1 MSAPKTISLGLLSIA
16 LSFFLFPPPLSALER
31 VRIGLSAFS
40 PTNGA
45 VWVAED
51 RAIFKKH
58 GIEAEVIFIGGGAA
72 RGVNALIAGDIQ
84 FATAGGGAAISASL
98 RGADVVMVASVNNK
112 GVQRLMV
119 RPEIKTPEA
128 LKGKKIG
135 ITVFGS
141 SSHAVLTMILK
152 DWGIRQ
158 DELQVLQIGPSPTM
172 LISLEKGVIDG
183 AVLTDPSF
191 FMAADKGY
199 RTLADLANMDIYYL
213 QSMLVTTRSYLRANR
228 DQASRVLK
236 AYVEGIAYFKKNKK
250 ESVKVLMKKM
260 RMEPDQERFAERTH
274 EQYASHYFDRA
285 PYPSLVRIK
294 TVLEFAAKDNP
305 KAKGADLNSFMD
317 TSLLKALDESG
328 YIRTL
333 YE

>member
-1 MSAPKTISLGLLSIA
+1 MPKTISLGLLSIA
-16 LSFFLFPPPLSALER
+16 VSFFISLPSLSAQDK
-31 VRIGLSAFS
+31 VRIGISAFS

-45 VWVAED
+45 VWVTED

-58 GIEAEVIFIGGGAA
+58 GIEAEVIFMGGGAA

-84 FATAGGGAAISASL
+84 FATAGGGAAITASL
-98 RGADVVMVASVNNK
+98 RGSDVVMVASVNNK
-112 GVQRLMV
+112 GIQRLMV

-128 LKGKKIG
+128 LKGRKIG
-135 ITVFGS
+135 ITMFGS
-141 SSHAVLTMILK
+141 SSHAVLTMMLK
-152 DWGIRQ
+152 AWGIRQ
-158 DELQVLQIGPSPTM
+158 DEVQVLQIGPSPTM
-172 LISLEKGVIDG
+172 LISLEKGGIDG

-191 FMAADKGY
+191 FIAEDKGF
-199 RTLADLANMDIYYL
+199 RTLADLANMEIYYL

-250 ESVKVLMKKM
+250 ESVKVLMKRM
-260 RMEPDQERFAERTH
+260 RMEPEQERYAERSH
-274 EQYASHYFDRA
+274 EQYAAHYFDRV
-285 PYPSLVRIK
+285 PYPSLVGIK
-294 TVLEFAAKDNP
+294 TVLELVAKDNP
-305 KAKGADLNSFMD
+305 KAKGTDPNSFMD

-333 YE
+333 YQ

>member
-1 MSAPKTISLGLLSIA
+1 MPKTISLGLLSIA
-16 LSFFLFPPPLSALER
+16 LSLISFPPSLSALDK
-31 VRIGLSAFS
+31 VKIGVSAFS

-51 RAIFKKH
+51 RGIFKKH
-58 GIEAEVIFIGGGAA
+58 GIEAEVIFIGGGGA

-84 FATAGGGAAISASL
+84 FATAGGGATITASL
-98 RGADVVMVASVNNK
+98 KGADVVMVASVNNK
-112 GVQRLMV
+112 GVQRLVV
-119 RPEIKTPEA
+119 RPDIKTPEA

-135 ITVFGS
+135 ITMFGS

-152 DWGIRQ
+152 AWGIRQ
-158 DELQVLQIGPSPTM
+158 DEVQVLQIGPSPTM

-183 AVLTDPSF
+183 AVLSDPSF
-191 FMAADKGY
+191 FIAEDKGY

-213 QSMLVTTRSYLRANR
+213 QSMLVTTRSFLRSNR

-236 AYVEGIAYFKKNKK
+236 AYVEAIAYFKKNKK

-260 RMEPDQERFAERTH
+260 RMEPDQERFAERTQ
-274 EQYASHYFDRA
+274 EQYASHYFDRV
-285 PYPSLVRIK
+285 PYPSLVGIK
-294 TVLEFAAKDNP
+294 TVLELVAKDNP
-305 KAKGADLNSFMD
+305 KATGADPNSFID